1 MVNLLGRVPLFE
13 GCTRL
18 DLSRVASLSEERIYR
33 EGQVI
38 VKAGDPGK
46 AFYVIT
52 NGKAKVVAGT
62 TPGGKKEAELGR
74 GEFFGE
80 LSLLDGD
87 SRSRTVVAETAAGS
101 TLGWAAG
108 TGAIIVACGGATSF
122 FSSTSGSAFGS
133 SALGVSAILGGV
145 SAEAGISST
154 SHDPHQRHLIA
165 ASLISSAQYGQVF
178 IGALLPCS
186 A

>member
-1 MVNLLGRVPLFE
+1 MVSLLGRVPLFE

-52 NGKAKVVAGT
+52 NGKVKVVA
-62 TPGGKKEAELGR
+62 GKKEAELGR

-87 SRSRTVVAETAAGS
+87 SRTRTVVAETPLETVRIERS
-101 TLGWAAG
+101 EFRKLLRKEPDL
-108 TGAIIVACGGATSF
+108 AIRLLEGMARRTRK
-122 FSSTSGSAFGS
+122 
-133 SALGVSAILGGV
+133 ILD
-145 SAEAGISST
+145 T
-154 SHDPHQRHLIA
+154 PPL
-165 ASLISSAQYGQVF
+165 
-178 IGALLPCS
+178 
-186 A
+186 

>member
-13 GCTRL
+13 GCTKL
-18 DLSRVASLSEERIYR
+18 DLSRVASLSEERIYH

-62 TPGGKKEAELGR
+62 TPEGKKEAELGR

-87 SRSRTVVAETAAGS
+87 SRTRTVVAETPLETVRIERSEFRKLLRKEPDLAIRLLEGMAKDPQDPRHAAP
-101 TLGWAAG
+101 
-108 TGAIIVACGGATSF
+108 
-122 FSSTSGSAFGS
+122 
-133 SALGVSAILGGV
+133 LGVPAPGR
-145 SAEAGISST
+145 A
-154 SHDPHQRHLIA
+154 
-165 ASLISSAQYGQVF
+165 
-178 IGALLPCS
+178 IGARCS
-186 A
+186 CESVWREVT

>member
-1 MVNLLGRVPLFE
+1 MVNLLGRVPLFQ
-13 GCTRL
+13 GCTKL

-74 GEFFGE
+74 V
-80 LSLLDGD
+80 LRRAL
-87 SRSRTVVAETAAGS
+87 AAGRR
-101 TLGWAAG
+101 LADPNRRRPDAARDRADRAHGVPQAPTEG
-108 TGAIIVACGGATSF
+108 TGPR
-122 FSSTSGSAFGS
+122 
-133 SALGVSAILGGV
+133 
-145 SAEAGISST
+145 
-154 SHDPHQRHLIA
+154 DPPARGH
-165 ASLISSAQYGQVF
+165 GQEDPQDPRRTF
-178 IGALLPCS
+178 PIDE
-186 A
+186 

>member
-1 MVNLLGRVPLFE
+1 MATARRPMVNLLGRVPLFE

-38 VKAGDPGK
+38 VKAGDPGR

-52 NGKAKVVAGT
+52 NGKAKVVAGKT
-62 TPGGKKEAELGR
+62 AGGKKEAELGR

-87 SRSRTVVAETAAGS
+87 SRSRTVVAETPLETVRIERS
-101 TLGWAAG
+101 EFRKLLRKEPDL
-108 TGAIIVACGGATSF
+108 AIRLLEGMAKRTRK
-122 FSSTSGSAFGS
+122 
-133 SALGVSAILGGV
+133 ILD
-145 SAEAGISST
+145 T
-154 SHDPHQRHLIA
+154 P
-165 ASLISSAQYGQVF
+165 SL
-178 IGALLPCS
+178 
-186 A
+186 

>member
-33 EGQVI
+33 EGQAI

-87 SRSRTVVAETAAGS
+87 SRSRTVVAETPLETVELIERS
-101 TLGWAAG
+101 EFRKLLRKEPDL
-108 TGAIIVACGGATSF
+108 AIRLLEGMAKRTRK
-122 FSSTSGSAFGS
+122 
-133 SALGVSAILGGV
+133 ILD
-145 SAEAGISST
+145 T
-154 SHDPHQRHLIA
+154 PPL
-165 ASLISSAQYGQVF
+165 
-178 IGALLPCS
+178 
-186 A
+186 

>member
-87 SRSRTVVAETAAGS
+87 SRSRTS
-101 TLGWAAG
+101 RS
-108 TGAIIVACGGATSF
+108 ACSKAWPSARGR
-122 FSSTSGSAFGS
+122 SSTPRPCRSRTSSGDGSARGGRDPNPTRS
-133 SALGVSAILGGV
+133 PVGPVAPRARDRLGL
-145 SAEAGISST
+145 
-154 SHDPHQRHLIA
+154 
-165 ASLISSAQYGQVF
+165 
-178 IGALLPCS
+178 
-186 A
+186 